1 MNALKLIQKQGFT
14 CYEFLL
20 LDDTLSVRQAT
31 ITENKEWVVKLDNI
45 GYKTKIEK
53 DTSYMKPGLY
63 ISMGLFALL
72 FVIGNAATHS
82 NHIKTGWWI
91 TISIIYAWFAMT
103 VFLSPLNNKLM
114 LVNGSEDLV
123 FLTDKP
129 SEKEVRE
136 FVDEIILRSKKVL
149 LRKYGSDPDLPEQL
163 MISQLNWLLDIGVID
178 NEAFDV
184 LKANYYSCKA

>member
-1 MNALKLIQKQGFT
+1 MNALKLIQKQGFIG
-14 CYEFLL
+14 YEFLL
-20 LDDTLSVRQAT
+20 LDDTLSVKQVT
-31 ITENKEWVVKLDNI
+31 ITEKKEWLIKLDNI

-53 DTSYMKPGLY
+53 DTSYMKIGLF
-63 ISMGLFALL
+63 IFMGLFALL
-72 FVIGNAATHS
+72 FVIGNAADHS
-82 NHIKTGWWI
+82 SHLKTWWWI

-103 VFLSPLNNKLM
+103 VYLSPLNNKLM

-136 FVDEIILRSKKVL
+136 FVNEIIRRSKKVL
-149 LRKYGSDPDLPEQL
+149 LRKYSPDPDLPEKL
-163 MISQLNWLLDIGVID
+163 IISQLNWLLDIGVID

-184 LKANYYSCKA
+184 LKVNYYSNEV

>member
-14 CYEFLL
+14 RYEFLL
-20 LDDTLSVRQAT
+20 LDDTLSVKQST
-31 ITENKEWVVKLDNI
+31 ITENKEWVVKLDNV
-45 GYKTKIEK
+45 GYKTQIEK
-53 DTSYMKPGLY
+53 DTSYMKTGLF
-63 ISMGLFALL
+63 ISMGLFAFL
-72 FVIGNAATHS
+72 FVIGNVADHS
-82 NHIKTGWWI
+82 SHLKTGWWI

-149 LRKYGSDPDLPEQL
+149 LRKYGTDPDLPEQL
-163 MISQLNWLLDIGVID
+163 MISQLNWLLDMGVID

-184 LKANYYSCKA
+184 LKANYYS